1 MRIGVMVAMNEHLEE
16 RFRELRE
23 MGMESCQL
31 VSWEE
36 ELFTEEMAACVN
48 CMKEKYQVDITAFWC
63 GWDGPVVWNFYDG
76 QETLGLVPAAYR
88 DSRLKTMMHGSDFAK
103 MIGVGHLV
111 THVGFL
117 PENPNERNYWDV
129 IYALRCLA
137 DKCKEND
144 QYFLFET
151 GQETPVTLLRAIQDM
166 ERDNVGINFD
176 PANLILYGKANPV
189 DALDTIGG
197 YIMGIHGKDGCYPT
211 DGRCLGEEMPLSE
224 GQVNY
229 PALIEKLRK
238 INYCGDITIERE
250 ISVEKQKKDILE
262 AKKILEQLI
271 KETEILNC
279 EG

>member
-1 MRIGVMVAMNEHLEE
+1 MRIGVMVAMNGQLEE
-16 RFRELRE
+16 KFRELRE

-36 ELFTEEMAACVN
+36 ALFTTETAEYVN
-48 CMKEKYQVDITAFWC
+48 RMKKKYGVDITAFWC

-88 DSRLKTMMHGSDFAK
+88 AGRLKTLLHGSDFAK
-103 MIGVGHLV
+103 QIGVRSLV

-129 IYALRCLA
+129 IYALRHLA
-137 DKCKEND
+137 GKCRENG

-166 ERDNVGINFD
+166 GCGNAGINFD

-189 DALDTIGG
+189 DALDTFGQF
-197 YIMGIHGKDGCYPT
+197 IMGIHAKDGRYPT
-211 DGRCLGEEMPLSE
+211 DGRHLGEEVPLGE
-224 GQVNY
+224 GGVNY
-229 PALIEKLRK
+229 PVLIEKLK
-238 INYCGDITIERE
+238 SMGYCGDITIERE
-250 ISVEKQKKDILE
+250 IAGERQKEDILK

-271 KETEILNC
+271 
-279 EG
+279 

>member
-1 MRIGVMVAMNEHLEE
+1 MRIGAMVAMNRRLED

-23 MGMESCQL
+23 MGMASCQL

-36 ELFTEEMAACVN
+36 ELFTEEMAEYVN
-48 CMKEKYQVDITAFWC
+48 CMKEKYRIDITAFWC

-88 DSRLKTMMHGSDFAK
+88 DSRLKTLLKCSDFAK
-103 MIGVGHLV
+103 KIGVQDLV

-129 IYALRCLA
+129 IYALRHLA
-137 DKCKEND
+137 DKCRQNE

-166 ERDNVGINFD
+166 GCENVGINFD

-189 DALDTIGG
+189 DALDTIGK
-197 YIMGIHGKDGCYPT
+197 YIRGVHGKDGFYPT
-211 DGRCLGEEMPLSE
+211 DGRCLGEETALGE
-224 GQVNY
+224 GKVNY
-229 PALIEKLRK
+229 PALIKRLKEVG
-238 INYCGDITIERE
+238 YDGDITIERE
-250 ISVEKQKKDILE
+250 ISGEKQKEDILK
-262 AKKILEQLI
+262 AKEILEKLI
-271 KETEILNC
+271 
-279 EG
+279 